1 MIKNKKLALFM
12 MFLIAISFLIPMKVL
27 GAPNRLV
34 DEGEVLSPT
43 EQAEIV
49 SRLDEVSRREQFGVA
64 IVTVLDYQTARDVT
78 LISNADPEIFAYDFF
93 IHYGLGVGPEH
104 DGVIFLLSLD
114 MSDIAIVASGYGI
127 VAFTDAGRDRILD
140 QMVPDLRA
148 GDFVGAFHLFIDRVE
163 EYLIQAQAGQAVDVG
178 NLPRVMTLW
187 NFLIPLGIGV
197 VGSAIIMFFWASG
210 LKSVRSQNLA
220 INYVRDGSLKI
231 PIRTERFLF
240 RNVVRRPRPKQNNS
254 GGGGMG
260 GSTMRTGSSGG
271 SFSGSSRRF

>member
-1 MIKNKKLALFM
+1 MKSRKIALLMIV
-12 MFLIAISFLIPMKVL
+12 AISFMLLMPTKAI
-27 GAPNRLV
+27 GAAPRLV
-34 DEGEVLSPT
+34 DEGEVLSSS
-43 EQAEIV
+43 EQAEILR
-49 SRLDEVSRREQFGVA
+49 RLDEISNREGFGVA
-64 IVTVLDYQTARDVT
+64 IVTVPDYRTARDVP

-93 IHYGLGVGPEH
+93 IHYGYGIGPEH
-104 DGVIFLLSLD
+104 DGVIFLLSLEFN
-114 MSDIAIVASGYGI
+114 DIAIVASGFGA

-148 GDFVGAFHLFIDRVE
+148 GDFYGAFNLFIDSVE
-163 EYLIQAQAGQAVDVG
+163 EYLAQARAEEAIDVG
-178 NLPRVMTLW
+178 NMPRVMTIW
-187 NFLIPLGIGV
+187 NFLVPLGIGI

-220 INYVRDGSLKI
+220 TNYVRDGSLQI

-254 GGGGMG
+254 GGGGLG
-260 GSTMRTGSSGG
+260 GSTMRTGSGGG